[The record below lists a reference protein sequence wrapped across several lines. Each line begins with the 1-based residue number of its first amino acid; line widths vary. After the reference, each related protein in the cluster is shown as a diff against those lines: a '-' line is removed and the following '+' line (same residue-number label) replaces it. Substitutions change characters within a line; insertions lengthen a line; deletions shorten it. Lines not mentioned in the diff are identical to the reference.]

1 MQEWI
6 KQKLREKGKRQKD
19 LAVALSVEP
28 PRIGEMIA
36 GKRQIK
42 VSEAALIAE
51 FFRMP
56 VDETVAMILGD
67 EVTVPRRPAS
77 IKDTLKTGVVE
88 FGKDEFA
95 SLPRFDAGF
104 SAGDGSLIDPNAEPI
119 GYQLIEN
126 QWLRTV
132 TNAAPEHLAVVK
144 VDGDSME
151 TTLSDGDWVLL
162 DRTQK
167 RITREGIYA
176 LAVHDSCWIKR
187 VSLNLRDKL
196 VRVISDND
204 RYPVQELPEDE
215 LTLIGR
221 VLSVVWRKT

>member
-1 MQEWI
+1 MGALQQRITE
-6 KQKLREKGKRQKD
+6 KLEEIG
-19 LAVALSVEP
+19 LSEAEFAR
-28 PRIGEMIA
+28 RIGMSQQATNIFLNGDA
-36 GKRQIK
+36 SRWKYSVTAAK
-42 VSEAALIAE
+42 VLGVTAE
-51 FFRMP
+51 WLEIGMEISGGNNRG
-56 VDETVAMILGD
+56 IL
-67 EVTVPRRPAS
+67 S
-77 IKDTLKTGVVE
+77 TGVVE

-95 SLPRFDAGF
+95 SLPRYDARF
-104 SAGDGSLIDPNAEPI
+104 SAGNGSLIDPNAEPI
-119 GYQLIEN
+119 GYQLIEQ
-126 QWLRTV
+126 QWLRSV

-187 VSLNLRDKL
+187 VSLNLREKL